1 MSVPSRE
8 PTPNHRRNFV
18 TPLLEMR
25 GIGKSFPGVRALS
38 DVSLE
43 LFAGEVLVLVGE
55 NGAGKSTLMRILA
68 GATSADEGEI
78 LIDGAP
84 ARIAGPQE
92 AQRLGIGMIY
102 QEFTLVPQLDVPS
115 NVSLGVEPTRAG
127 LIDVAAVRAR
137 AHRVVD
143 DLGLELPFD
152 VPVSQLSVGQQQ
164 LVEIAKALATSA
176 RILVMD
182 EPTAALADRE
192 IERLFEIIR
201 RLRASGV
208 GIIYI
213 SHRMEELPRIAD
225 RIAVL
230 RDGKVVATRDARGF
244 SSDEIIAAMVGRR
257 LTAHFPE
264 LPPPASDAAVRLDVR
279 GLRREEILAGVSFS
293 VRAGEIVGLA
303 GLIGAGR
310 TEIVRAIAG
319 ADAIDGGEVL
329 IDAKLVRSGRIG
341 EAIARGIVLIPEDRK
356 AQGLVLGMTVRE
368 NVTLAH
374 LANFVDRDQLVD
386 VARERAA
393 TARMI
398 DELQIRTPGTEQ
410 LARNLSGGTQQKVV
424 LAKWLLGDARVL
436 LFDEPTR
443 GIDVGA
449 KTEIYKLMVELAG
462 RGAAIVMVSSDLP
475 EVLGMSHRILV
486 VRGGRIAAEFSR
498 ADATPDRVIAVATGA
513 AA

>member
-1 MSVPSRE
+1 M
-8 PTPNHRRNFV
+8 

-43 LFAGEVLVLVGE
+43 LSAGEVLVLVGE

-102 QEFTLVPQLDVPS
+102 QEFTLVPQLNVPA
-115 NVSLGVEPTRAG
+115 NVSLGVEPTHAG
-127 LIDVAAVRAR
+127 LIDVPAVRAR
-137 AHRVVD
+137 ARRVLD
-143 DLGLELPFD
+143 ELGLELPFD

-201 RLRASGV
+201 RLRAAGV

-225 RIAVL
+225 RIVVL

-264 LPPPASDAAVRLDVR
+264 LPPPRGDASVRLDVR
-279 GLRREEILAGVSFS
+279 GLRRAAILNEVSFS

-319 ADAIDGGEVL
+319 ADAIDGGEVFV
-329 IDAKLVRSGRIG
+329 DAELVRSGRIG
-341 EAIARGIVLIPEDRK
+341 EAISRGVVLIPEDRK
-356 AQGLVLGMTVRE
+356 SQGLVLGMTVRE

-374 LANFVDRDQLVD
+374 LTKFVDRDLLVD

-393 TARMI
+393 TIRMI

-424 LAKWLLGDARVL
+424 LAKWLLGDARVI

-449 KTEIYKLMVELAG
+449 KTEIYKLMVELAA

-498 ADATPDRVIAVATGA
+498 AEATPDRVIAVATGA